1 MGKVIARSIIQM
13 GAKKIQ
19 RGGGERAPGLAGT
32 QREDSSW
39 VKWMAENA
47 VCRIK
52 IRLRRKESTG

>member
-1 MGKVIARSIIQM
+1 MRKVMARSIIQV

-32 QREDSSW
+32 QREDSLW

-47 VCRIK
+47 ACRIK
-52 IRLRRKESTG
+52 IKLRREDSTG

>member
-1 MGKVIARSIIQM
+1 MGKVIASSRIQV
-13 GAKKIQ
+13 GAKKIL
-19 RGGGERAPGLAGT
+19 RGGGERAPELAGT
-32 QREDSSW
+32 QREDGLW

>member
-1 MGKVIARSIIQM
+1 MGKVVTSSRIQG

-32 QREDSSW
+32 QREDSLW

-47 VCRIK
+47 ACRIK
-52 IRLRRKESTG
+52 IKLRREDSTG

>member
-1 MGKVIARSIIQM
+1 MGKVVTSSRIQG

-32 QREDSSW
+32 QREDSLW